1 MKSYADL
8 NLRPRKNT
16 EEAKTMLRIAADIGY
31 SKVAV
36 SFSPEVGKEEIKRTR
51 ALCSHVGLDMVTR
64 VDLQPESS
72 GALLKALGNL
82 RGRFEIIAVHCT
94 TKDVSRQAARDRRVD
109 LLNYPHADPTK
120 RRLYFDHQEAAL
132 ARKTLCALEI
142 DAYSILNSDPV
153 QKAKALGA
161 MQKETALAIK
171 SDVPIVIS
179 SGATNRYGLRTPRD
193 LASLLTLVEIDSD
206 STLQAVSEIPV
217 RIVERNRAK
226 LQSSFVSPGV
236 RIMG

>member
-1 MKSYADL
+1 MRSYTDL

-16 EEAKTMLRIAADIGY
+16 EEAKMMLGIAADIGY

-36 SFSPEVGKEEIKRTR
+36 SFSSEAGKEEIKKTR

-94 TKDVSRQAARDRRVD
+94 TKDVSRQAAKDRRVD
-109 LLNYPHADPTK
+109 LLNFPHADPTK

-132 ARKTLCALEI
+132 ACKSLCALEI
-142 DAYSILNSDPV
+142 DACSILNNDPV
-153 QKAKALGA
+153 QKARALA
-161 MQKETALAIK
+161 TMQKETTLAIK
-171 SDVPIVIS
+171 LDVPIVVS
-179 SGATNRYGLRTPRD
+179 SGATDRYGLRTPRD
-193 LASLLTLVEIDSD
+193 LASLLTLVDVDSD
-206 STLQAVSEIPV
+206 SILQAVSEIPV

-236 RIMG
+236 RIVG